1 MFLDLSP
8 QTRKKSKNKQM
19 GLNKLNKQMGHQTKK
34 LLHSEQNEKSD
45 YTLNLHRAV
54 VNYISVKPEEKIK
67 LN

>member
-34 LLHSEQNEKSD
+34 LLHSKGEHHQNKKTTCWMGKD
-45 YTLNLHRAV
+45 ICKP
-54 VNYISVKPEEKIK
+54 YIW
-67 LN
+67 